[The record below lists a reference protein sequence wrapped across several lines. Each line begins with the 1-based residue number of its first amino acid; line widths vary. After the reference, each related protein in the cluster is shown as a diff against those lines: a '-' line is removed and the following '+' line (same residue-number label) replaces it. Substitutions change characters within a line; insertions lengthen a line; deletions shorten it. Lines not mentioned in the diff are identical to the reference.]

1 MKYKLPDH
9 KSIMGILN
17 VTPDSFYDGG
27 KYKNTT
33 EIINRI
39 KQMIEQGVD
48 IIDIGAESTRP
59 GSKAVSLDEELRR
72 LTPVISE
79 IRKFSDIPISIDT
92 TKADVIKELIKYN
105 IQIVNDVSAG
115 SDNEIINLAREN
127 QLYISLMHMQ
137 NNPLTMQDKPEY
149 DNLIADIFSFL
160 KNKYQNCVNLGINPS
175 KIIIDPGFGFGK
187 TIEHNF
193 TILKNLDVFKKIS
206 ENILVGISRK
216 SMIGAVT
223 GKEPND
229 RLHGS
234 IAAESIAIFN
244 GARIIRVHDIE
255 PSVLMRNV
263 IEKMCI

>member
-137 NNPLTMQDKPEY
+137 KNPL
-149 DNLIADIFSFL
+149 ICS
-160 KNKYQNCVNLGINPS
+160 
-175 KIIIDPGFGFGK
+175 
-187 TIEHNF
+187 
-193 TILKNLDVFKKIS
+193 ILQYSQMLRVV
-206 ENILVGISRK
+206 LV
-216 SMIGAVT
+216 
-223 GKEPND
+223 
-229 RLHGS
+229 
-234 IAAESIAIFN
+234 
-244 GARIIRVHDIE
+244 
-255 PSVLMRNV
+255 
-263 IEKMCI
+263 